1 MKSNKNNTF
10 SYLNDKKTKE
20 LDKLLKIM
28 SHLRD
33 PDKGCPWDIKQTF
46 ESIAPYTIE
55 EAYEVSQSIQDK
67 DYDEL
72 KDELGDLLLQVVFLS
87 QIAKEKKLFKF
98 NDVVKSINKKLI
110 RRHPHIFEKNTNIK
124 SPNDVKNQW
133 DKIKEQEN

>member
-28 SHLRD
+28 SDLRD
-33 PDKGCPWDIKQTF
+33 PDKGCPWDVKQTF

-72 KDELGDLLLQVVFLS
+72 MDELGDLLLQVFFLS
-87 QIAKEKKLFKF
+87 QIPKEKKTF
-98 NDVVKSINKKLI
+98 
-110 RRHPHIFEKNTNIK
+110 
-124 SPNDVKNQW
+124 
-133 DKIKEQEN
+133 